1 MKTKLSIKK
10 MPLFLILLPFLFP
23 MGAGAVPQEVTLFP
37 NSARVTEVTRISPK
51 ATGQGSFK
59 AMITLPAQAL
69 PDSLTTR
76 LELNSPLKIEDQS
89 WRQIN
94 RQDEGRIADLRKKL
108 QQAKTERIGVFSA
121 IQSLEVQLQFWQA
134 QAKAKARTAEETVG
148 LAAQIGKSVK
158 KDMQE
163 KLALEPE
170 LERLDKKIREL
181 QEEMNRIAGQKETL
195 WEVTLILSGSPA
207 RETELTL
214 TYTLNGC
221 GWLPLYRLDAR
232 PREGL
237 IRFAW
242 EAEIWQGSGV
252 DWNQVDTEL
261 ATLQPHSA
269 LTPPDLPPWVIRPRP
284 QIRLNQARQKADI
297 KAAAPAAAAFYAEAQ
312 DAAAEPRETR
322 QTTYAVWTL
331 GKKTI
336 PAGSRQRLKIRE
348 EAWPADF
355 VHLLRP
361 SLTSRAF
368 VRATVKLPEGKEVPS
383 GTATYLIDGA
393 VLGKRPFAFAGQE
406 GIFSFGTDPLVT
418 AKSTLLSRK
427 SGEKG
432 MIVDR
437 QTQEWAW
444 RLDIRNAGSSAIRMR
459 LEEPLPQPRD
469 ERIKIT
475 FQSEPEVNEKSASE
489 MIWRMEIPGGE
500 KRSISTTIRLEAPK
514 EMDLDLGW
522 RR

>member
-1 MKTKLSIKK
+1 MQTKVSITK
-10 MPLFLILLPFLFP
+10 MLTFLILFPFLFP
-23 MGAGAVPQEVTLFP
+23 AVARAVPRAVTLFP
-37 NSARVTEVTRISPK
+37 NSAQVTDVTRISPQT
-51 ATGQGSFK
+51 TGQGSFK
-59 AMITLPAQAL
+59 AVVNLPAQAL
-69 PDSLTTR
+69 PDSLTAR
-76 LELNSPLKIEDQS
+76 LDSNSPLKIEDQS

-94 RQDEGRIADLRKKL
+94 RQDEGRIADLRRKL
-108 QQAKTERIGVFSA
+108 QQAKMERIGVVSA
-121 IQSLEVQLQFWQA
+121 IQSLDAQLQFWQA
-134 QAKAKARTAEETVG
+134 QAKAKATTAEETVG

-163 KLALEPE
+163 KLALDPE

-181 QEEMNRIAGQKETL
+181 QEEMTRIAGQKETL
-195 WEVTLILSGSPA
+195 WEVTLILSGSPM
-207 RETELTL
+207 READLTM

-232 PREGL
+232 PREGRIL
-237 IRFAW
+237 FTW
-242 EAEIWQGSGV
+242 EAEIWQGSGS
-252 DWNQVDTEL
+252 DWNQINTEL

-269 LTPPDLPPWVIRPRP
+269 LKPPDLPPWIIRPRP
-284 QIRLNQARQKADI
+284 EVRLNKGRQKTDAM
-297 KAAAPAAAAFYAEAQ
+297 AAPVAGAALYAEAQ
-312 DAAAEPRETR
+312 DAEPREAR
-322 QTTYAVWTL
+322 QTTYAVWAL

-348 EAWPADF
+348 EAWQANF

-361 SLTSRAF
+361 SLTSQAF
-368 VRATVKLPEGKEVPS
+368 VRASVKLPEGSEAPS
-383 GTATYLIDGA
+383 GAATFLIDGA
-393 VLGKRPFAFAGQE
+393 VLGTRPLSFAGQE
-406 GIFSFGTDPLVT
+406 GTFSFGIDPLVT
-418 AKSTLLSRK
+418 AQSVLLSRK

-432 MIVDR
+432 LIVDR

-444 RLDIRNAGSSAIRMR
+444 RLDIRNGGTSAIRVR

-475 FQSEPEVNEKSASE
+475 FQLEPEANEKSPSE
-489 MIWRMEIPGGE
+489 MIWWMEIPEGQ
-500 KRSISTTIRLEAPK
+500 KRSLFTTIRLEAPK

>member
-1 MKTKLSIKK
+1 MQTKVSITK
-10 MPLFLILLPFLFP
+10 MLTFLILFPFLFP
-23 MGAGAVPQEVTLFP
+23 AVARAVPRAVTLFP
-37 NSARVTEVTRISPK
+37 NSAQVTDVTRISPQT
-51 ATGQGSFK
+51 TGQGSFK
-59 AMITLPAQAL
+59 AVVNLPAQAL
-69 PDSLTTR
+69 PDSLTAR
-76 LELNSPLKIEDQS
+76 LDSNSPLKIEDQS

-94 RQDEGRIADLRKKL
+94 RQDEGRIADLRRKL
-108 QQAKTERIGVFSA
+108 QQAKMERIGVVSA
-121 IQSLEVQLQFWQA
+121 IQSLDAQLQFWQA

-163 KLALEPE
+163 KLALDPE

-181 QEEMNRIAGQKETL
+181 QEEMTRIAGQKETL
-195 WEVTLILSGSPA
+195 WEVTLILSGSPM
-207 RETELTL
+207 READLTM

-232 PREGL
+232 PREGRIL
-237 IRFAW
+237 FTW
-242 EAEIWQGSGV
+242 EAEIWQGSGS
-252 DWNQVDTEL
+252 DWNQINTEL

-269 LTPPDLPPWVIRPRP
+269 LKPPDLPPWIIRPRP
-284 QIRLNQARQKADI
+284 EVHLNKGRQKTDAM
-297 KAAAPAAAAFYAEAQ
+297 AAPVAGAALYAEAQ
-312 DAAAEPRETR
+312 DAEPREAR
-322 QTTYAVWTL
+322 QTTYAVWAL

-348 EAWPADF
+348 EAWQADF

-361 SLTSRAF
+361 SLTSQAF
-368 VRATVKLPEGKEVPS
+368 VRASVKLPEGSEAPS
-383 GTATYLIDGA
+383 GAATFLIDGA
-393 VLGKRPFAFAGQE
+393 VLGTRPLSFAGQE
-406 GIFSFGTDPLVT
+406 GTFSFGIDPLVT
-418 AKSTLLSRK
+418 AQSVLLSRK

-432 MIVDR
+432 LIVDR

-444 RLDIRNAGSSAIRMR
+444 RLDIRNGGTSAIRVR

-475 FQSEPEVNEKSASE
+475 FQLEPEANEKSPSE
-489 MIWRMEIPGGE
+489 MIWWMEIPEGQ
-500 KRSISTTIRLEAPK
+500 KRSLFTTIRLEAPK

>member
-1 MKTKLSIKK
+1 MQTKLSITK
-10 MPLFLILLPFLFP
+10 MLTFLILFPFLFP
-23 MGAGAVPQEVTLFP
+23 AVAHAVPRAVTLFP
-37 NSARVTEVTRISPK
+37 NSAQVTDVTRISPQT
-51 ATGQGSFK
+51 TGQGSFK
-59 AMITLPAQAL
+59 AVVNLPAQAL
-69 PDSLTTR
+69 PDSLTAR
-76 LELNSPLKIEDQS
+76 LDSNSPLKIEDQS

-94 RQDEGRIADLRKKL
+94 RQDEGRIADLRRKL
-108 QQAKTERIGVFSA
+108 QQAKTERIGVVSA
-121 IQSLEVQLQFWQA
+121 IQSLDAQLQFWQA
-134 QAKAKARTAEETVG
+134 QAKAKARTAEETSG

-158 KDMQE
+158 TDMQE

-181 QEEMNRIAGQKETL
+181 QEEMIRIAGQKETL
-195 WEVTLILSGSPA
+195 WEVTLILSGSPM
-207 RETELTL
+207 READLTM

-221 GWLPLYRLDAR
+221 GWLPFYRLDAR
-232 PREGL
+232 PREGRIL
-237 IRFAW
+237 FTW
-242 EAEIWQGSGV
+242 EAEIWQGSGS
-252 DWNQVDTEL
+252 DWNQINTEL

-269 LTPPDLPPWVIRPRP
+269 LKPPDLPPWIIRPRP
-284 QIRLNQARQKADI
+284 EVRLNKGRQKAD
-297 KAAAPAAAAFYAEAQ
+297 AMAAPMAGAALYAEAQ
-312 DAAAEPRETR
+312 DAAEPRETR

-348 EAWPADF
+348 EAWQADF

-361 SLTSRAF
+361 SLTSQAF
-368 VRATVKLPEGKEVPS
+368 VRATVKLPEGGEAPA
-383 GTATYLIDGA
+383 GAATFLIDGA
-393 VLGKRPFAFAGQE
+393 VLGTRPFSFAGQE
-406 GIFSFGTDPLVT
+406 GTFSFGIDPLVT
-418 AKSTLLSRK
+418 AQSVLLSRK

-432 MIVDR
+432 LIVDR

-444 RLDIRNAGSSAIRMR
+444 RLDIRNAGTSAIRVR

-475 FQSEPEVNEKSASE
+475 FQLEPEANEKSPSE
-489 MIWRMEIPGGE
+489 MIWWMEIPEGQ
-500 KRSISTTIRLEAPK
+500 KRSLFTTIRLEAPK

>member
-1 MKTKLSIKK
+1 MKTKLSIQK
-10 MPLFLILLPFLFP
+10 MPSLLILLPFLFP
-23 MGAGAVPQEVTLFP
+23 AGVGAVPREVTLFP
-37 NSARVTEVTRISPK
+37 DSARVTEVTRISPQT
-51 ATGQGSFK
+51 TGPGSFK
-59 AMITLPAQAL
+59 AVVNLPAQAL

-76 LELNSPLKIEDQS
+76 LNPNSPLKIEDQT
-89 WRQIN
+89 WKQIN
-94 RQDEGRIADLRKKL
+94 RQEEGRIADLRNKL
-108 QQAKTERIGVFSA
+108 QEAKTERIGVFSA
-121 IQSLEVQLQFWQA
+121 IQSLEAQLQFWQA
-134 QAKAKARTAEETVG
+134 QAKAKGRTAEETVG
-148 LAAQIGKSVK
+148 IATQIGKSVK

-170 LERLDKKIREL
+170 LEKLDKKIREL

-195 WEVTLILSGSPA
+195 WEVTLILSGLPE
-207 RETELTL
+207 RETDLTL

-232 PREGL
+232 PREGV
-237 IRFAW
+237 IRFSW
-242 EAEIWQGSGV
+242 EAEIWQGSGI

-269 LTPPDLPPWVIRPRP
+269 LAPPDLPPWIIRPRP
-284 QIRLNQARQKADI
+284 QIRLSQARQKAEVM
-297 KAAAPAAAAFYAEAQ
+297 AAAPAAAALFAEAQ
-312 DAAAEPRETR
+312 DAAEPREAR

-348 EAWPADF
+348 ETWLADF

-361 SLTSRAF
+361 SLISQAF

-383 GTATYLIDGA
+383 GTATYLIDGG

-406 GIFSFGTDPLVT
+406 GIFSFGIDPLVA
-418 AKSTLLSRK
+418 AKSILLSRK

-444 RLDIRNAGSSAIRMR
+444 RLDIRNAGSSAIRVR

-500 KRSISTTIRLEAPK
+500 KRSISTTIRLEAPR